1 MGIRTL
7 LVAVGEEDGER
18 VNAIADTVI
27 DVAAPA
33 GATVVIAH
41 VIDEETY
48 RRALEEAGEETTTFL
63 ERRFKDRLPD
73 QPGFEGD
80 VPRWVERRSLEDEDV
95 RPEAVGTVLDRKD
108 LIRELA
114 AAFEDAGVEYEIRGD
129 VGDPAER
136 IVAMADELDPDFVV
150 VGGRDRSSA
159 RRRLFGSVSQ
169 EILRSVDRPVIS
181 IREGVDE

>member
-1 MGIRTL
+1 MGIDTL
-7 LVAVGEEDGER
+7 LVAVGEDDVER
-18 VNAIADTVI
+18 IDAIADAVI

-48 RRALEEAGEETTTFL
+48 QRALEEAGEETTTFL

-95 RPEAVGTVLDRKD
+95 RPEPVATVLDRKA

-114 AAFEDAGVEYEIRGD
+114 EAFEDAGVEYEIRGD

-136 IVAMADELDPDFVV
+136 IVAMADELDVDFVA
-150 VGGRDRSSA
+150 VGGRNQSA
-159 RRRLFGSVSQ
+159 TRQRLFGSVSQ
-169 EILRSVDRPVIS
+169 DILRSVNRPVIS
-181 IREGVDE
+181 IREGVGE

>member
-1 MGIRTL
+1 MGIDTL
-7 LVAVGEEDGER
+7 LVAVGEGDVER
-18 VNAIADTVI
+18 IDAIADAVI

-95 RPEAVGTVLDRKD
+95 RPEPVATVLDRKA
-108 LIRELA
+108 LIQEMTE
-114 AAFEDAGVEYEIRGD
+114 AFEDAGVEYEIRGD

-136 IVAMADELDPDFVV
+136 IVAMADELDVDFVA
-150 VGGRDRSSA
+150 VGGRNQSA
-159 RRRLFGSVSQ
+159 TRQRLFGSVSQ
-169 EILRSVDRPVIS
+169 EILRSVNRPVIS
-181 IREGVDE
+181 IREGVGE